1 MKRFDQFIKEEID
14 LRGNKG
20 VPDDFMRKSEQE
32 AEKNLG
38 LRVDDE
44 SQMRQYG
51 PQIMQLIGQSQR
63 FLSVDSNG
71 QILSP
76 QQMEERF
83 VKLEKLA
90 HDVVMN
96 KYGEVIDLAIPN
108 TPFELKI
115 NLLRPGQSVID
126 EINKLRNVPKNAE
139 QPTEEEPQEE
149 EESQDQDEQE
159 EQSQEE
165 QDSAEPEDHTSG
177 DNIFDSVEKKKLLN
191 MMTQAAGKA
200 TKDLIKAS
208 DEVDNGLRE
217 IFGDSFRTILNVWAQ
232 TSDVADKMDWIIPVN
247 RKASM
252 MKDAPGGMAGA
263 VELKWESLSGQ
274 FYDIK
279 LLLEKEATKIVVNA
293 VGVDFPMLLHEAI
306 KGVFLLLQSKAIKS
320 DKETA
325 KKIKKA
331 TSSFMDEAQDFR
343 YGPPALQ
350 KLINFVNNFPES
362 NQSNE
367 LSSKVFHYL
376 AIDKDRA
383 KKEAEQFKDNQ
394 TSQNLAKLAYTDKEF
409 LEIMN
414 SMFSVF
420 DSVERNGKIEY
431 IVNEE
436 KFNDSKAKKE
446 IQKIIDYIIKLE
458 EELEQ
463 YNKDLEEWKR
473 QRDEDSKYRQ
483 QQEEEGETVEPGK
496 EEEEES
502 DIDKLVKQSLYGGEE
517 ETSGEVDYSE
527 LTPRELT
534 ELIDDALD
542 AGDYERVKM
551 LSQYMKEGKEIYLK
565 ELERINESHVNH
577 NRRK

>member
-32 AEKNLG
+32 AERNLG
-38 LRVDDE
+38 LRIDDE

-51 PQIMQLIGQSQR
+51 PQIMNLIGQSQQ
-63 FLSVDSNG
+63 FLSVGPNG
-71 QILSP
+71 QRLNRE
-76 QQMEERF
+76 QMDERF
-83 VKLEKLA
+83 SKLEKLA

-96 KYGEVIDLAIPN
+96 KYREVIELAIPT

-115 NLLRPGQSVID
+115 TLLKPGQSVMGEID
-126 EINKLRNVPKNAE
+126 KLRNVPKNAE
-139 QPTEEEPQEE
+139 QPREE
-149 EESQDQDEQE
+149 EQE

-165 QDSAEPEDHTSG
+165 QSQEEQENQDQQEQESPEENESG
-177 DNIFDSVEKKKLLN
+177 DSIFDAIEKKKLLN
-191 MMTQAAGKA
+191 MFTQAAGKA

-217 IFGDSFRTILNVWAQ
+217 IFGDSFRTILNVWTQ

-252 MKDAPGGMAGA
+252 MKDDPGGMAGA

-293 VGVDFPMLLHEAI
+293 VGIDFPMLLHEAI

-350 KLINFVNNFPES
+350 KLINFVNKFPES
-362 NQSNE
+362 NESNE

-383 KKEAEQFKDNQ
+383 KKEADEFKDNQ
-394 TSQNLAKLAYTDKEF
+394 TAQDLAKLAYTDKEF
-409 LEIMN
+409 LEIMK

-483 QQEEEGETVEPGK
+483 QQEEEGETIEPGK

-502 DIDKLVKQSLYGGEE
+502 DIDKLVKQSLYGGE

-565 ELERINESHVNH
+565 ELERINESHLNH

>member
-32 AEKNLG
+32 AERNLG
-38 LRVDDE
+38 LRIDDE

-51 PQIMQLIGQSQR
+51 PEIMRLIGQSQQ
-63 FLSVDSNG
+63 FLPVGPNG
-71 QILSP
+71 QRLSRED
-76 QQMEERF
+76 MDERF
-83 VKLEKLA
+83 SKLEKLA

-96 KYGEVIDLAIPN
+96 KYGEVIDLAIGE

-115 NLLRPGQSVID
+115 TLLKPGQNVVD
-126 EINKLRNVPKNAE
+126 EIDKLKNVPKNAE
-139 QPTEEEPQEE
+139 QPEE
-149 EESQDQDEQE
+149 EEED
-159 EQSQEE
+159 QEE
-165 QDSAEPEDHTSG
+165 QDQEEQDQEEQDQEDQESPEENESG
-177 DNIFDSVEKKKLLN
+177 DNILDSVEKKKILN
-191 MMTQAAGKA
+191 MITQAAGKA

-208 DEVDNGLRE
+208 DEVDNGLRD
-217 IFGDSFRTILNVWAQ
+217 IFGDSYRTILNIWSQ

-263 VELKWESLSGQ
+263 VELKWESFSGH

-279 LLLEKEATKIVVNA
+279 LLLEKEATKIVVEA
-293 VGVDFPMLLHEAI
+293 VGIDFPMLLHEAI

-325 KKIKKA
+325 QKIKKA

-350 KLINFVNNFPES
+350 MLINFVNKFPES
-362 NQSNE
+362 NQSSE

-376 AIDKDRA
+376 AIDKERA
-383 KKEAEQFKDNQ
+383 KKEAEELKDNQ
-394 TSQNLAKLAYTDKEF
+394 SARDLANIAYSDKEF

-420 DSVERNGKIEY
+420 DSVTERGKIEFV
-431 IVNEE
+431 VNEDR
-436 KFNDSKAKKE
+436 FNDSKAKKE
-446 IQKIIDYIIKLE
+446 IQKVINFVVKLE
-458 EELEQ
+458 EEIDQYKRDVEQ
-463 YNKDLEEWKR
+463 WERE
-473 QRDEDSKYRQ
+473 RDEETKYRQ
-483 QQEEEGETVEPGK
+483 QQDEEGETAEPGR

-502 DIDKLVKQSLYGGEE
+502 DIDKLVKQSLYGGDEE
-517 ETSGEVDYSE
+517 ETSGEIDYSE

-565 ELERINESHVNH
+565 ELERINESHINH

>member
-32 AEKNLG
+32 AERNLG
-38 LRVDDE
+38 LRIDDE

-71 QILSP
+71 QRLAP

-90 HDVVMN
+90 HDVVMS

-115 NLLRPGQSVID
+115 NLLRPGQSVIG
-126 EINKLRNVPKNAE
+126 EIDKLRSVPKNAE

-149 EESQDQDEQE
+149 EEQDSQDQE
-159 EQSQEE
+159 EQDN
-165 QDSAEPEDHTSG
+165 DSAEPEDHTSG
-177 DNIFDSVEKKKLLN
+177 DSIFDSVEKKKLLN

-217 IFGDSFRTILNVWAQ
+217 IFGDSFRTILNVWTQ

-252 MKDAPGGMAGA
+252 MKDSPGGMAGA

-293 VGVDFPMLLHEAI
+293 VGIDFPMLLHEAI

-350 KLINFVNNFPES
+350 KLINFVNKFPES
-362 NQSNE
+362 NESNE

-394 TSQNLAKLAYTDKEF
+394 AAQDLAKLAYTDKEF
-409 LEIMN
+409 LEIMK

-420 DSVERNGKIEY
+420 DSAERGGKIEY
-431 IVNEE
+431 VVNEE
-436 KFNDSKAKKE
+436 RFNDSKAKKD

-458 EELEQ
+458 KEIEQ

-473 QRDEDSKYRQ
+473 NRDEDTKYRQ
-483 QQEEEGETVEPGK
+483 QQQEEKERGETVEPGQ
-496 EEEEES
+496 EEEES
-502 DIDKLVKQSLYGGEE
+502 DIDKLVKQSLYGGGEE
-517 ETSGEVDYSE
+517 KTSGEVDYSE

-565 ELERINESHVNH
+565 ELERINESHISH

>member
-1 MKRFDQFIKEEID
+1 
-14 LRGNKG
+14 
-20 VPDDFMRKSEQE
+20 MRKSEQE
-32 AEKNLG
+32 AERNLG
-38 LRVDDE
+38 LRIDDE

-51 PQIMQLIGQSQR
+51 PQIMNLIGQSQQ
-63 FLSVDSNG
+63 FLSVGPNG
-71 QILSP
+71 QRLNRE
-76 QQMEERF
+76 QMDERF
-83 VKLEKLA
+83 SKLEKLA

-96 KYGEVIDLAIPN
+96 KYREVIELAIPT

-115 NLLRPGQSVID
+115 TLLKPGQSVMGEID
-126 EINKLRNVPKNAE
+126 KLRNVPKNAE
-139 QPTEEEPQEE
+139 QPREE
-149 EESQDQDEQE
+149 EQE

-165 QDSAEPEDHTSG
+165 QSQEEQENQDQQEQESPEENESG
-177 DNIFDSVEKKKLLN
+177 DSIFDAIEKKKLLN
-191 MMTQAAGKA
+191 MFTQAAGKA

-217 IFGDSFRTILNVWAQ
+217 IFGDSFRTILNIWTQ

-252 MKDAPGGMAGA
+252 MKDAPGGMAGG
-263 VELKWESLSGQ
+263 VELKWESFSGH

-279 LLLEKEATKIVVNA
+279 LLLEKEATKIVVEA
-293 VGVDFPMLLHEAI
+293 VGIDFPMLLHEAI

-350 KLINFVNNFPES
+350 MLINFVNKFPES
-362 NQSNE
+362 NQSSE

-376 AIDKDRA
+376 AIDKKRA
-383 KKEAEQFKDNQ
+383 KEEADEFKDNQ
-394 TSQNLAKLAYTDKEF
+394 AAKDLADLAYPDKQF
-409 LEIMN
+409 LDIMN
-414 SMFSVF
+414 SLFSTF
-420 DSVERNGKIEY
+420 DNVERGGKIEF
-431 IVNEE
+431 VLNEDR
-436 KFNDSKAKKE
+436 FNDSKAKKE
-446 IQKIIDYIIKLE
+446 IQKIINFVIKLE
-458 EELEQ
+458 EEIAQYERDLDQ
-463 YNKDLEEWKR
+463 YNREK
-473 QRDEDSKYRQ
+473 ED
-483 QQEEEGETVEPGK
+483 
-496 EEEEES
+496 
-502 DIDKLVKQSLYGGEE
+502 DIDKLVRQSLYGEE

-565 ELERINESHVNH
+565 ELERINESHLNH

>member
-32 AEKNLG
+32 AERNLG
-38 LRVDDE
+38 LRIDDE

-51 PQIMQLIGQSQR
+51 PQIMNLIGQSQQ
-63 FLSVDSNG
+63 FLSVGPNG
-71 QILSP
+71 QRLNRE
-76 QQMEERF
+76 QMDERF
-83 VKLEKLA
+83 SKLEKLA

-96 KYGEVIDLAIPN
+96 KYKQVIELAIPT

-115 NLLRPGQSVID
+115 TLLKPGQSVMG
-126 EINKLRNVPKNAE
+126 EIEKLRNVPRNAE
-139 QPTEEEPQEE
+139 QPREEEQEE
-149 EESQDQDEQE
+149 EEKDQE
-159 EQSQEE
+159 EQQSQEE
-165 QDSAEPEDHTSG
+165 NQDQQEQESPEENESG
-177 DNIFDSVEKKKLLN
+177 DSIFDAIEKKKLLN
-191 MMTQAAGKA
+191 MFTQAAGKA

-217 IFGDSFRTILNVWAQ
+217 IFGDSFRTILNIWTQ
-232 TSDVADKMDWIIPVN
+232 TSDVADKMDWIIPVVN
-247 RKASM
+247 KASM
-252 MKDAPGGMAGA
+252 MKNAPQGMAGG
-263 VELKWESLSGQ
+263 VELKWESFSGH

-279 LLLEKEATKIVVNA
+279 LLLEKEATKIVVEA
-293 VGVDFPMLLHEAI
+293 VGIDFPMLLHEAI

-350 KLINFVNNFPES
+350 MLINFVNKFPES
-362 NQSNE
+362 NQSSE

-376 AIDKDRA
+376 AIDKKRA
-383 KKEAEQFKDNQ
+383 KEEADEFKDNQ
-394 TSQNLAKLAYTDKEF
+394 AAKDLADLAYPDKQF
-409 LEIMN
+409 LDIMN
-414 SMFSVF
+414 SLFSTF
-420 DSVERNGKIEY
+420 DNVERGGKIEF
-431 IVNEE
+431 VLNEDR
-436 KFNDSKAKKE
+436 FNDSKAKKE
-446 IQKIIDYIIKLE
+446 IQKIINFVIKLE
-458 EELEQ
+458 EEIAQYERDLDQ
-463 YNKDLEEWKR
+463 YNREKEE
-473 QRDEDSKYRQ
+473 ETKYRQ
-483 QQEEEGETVEPGK
+483 QREEEGETLDPGK

-502 DIDKLVKQSLYGGEE
+502 DIDKLVRQSLYGGEE

-565 ELERINESHVNH
+565 ELERINESHMNH

>member
-32 AEKNLG
+32 AERNLG
-38 LRVDDE
+38 LRIDDE

-51 PQIMQLIGQSQR
+51 PEIMRLIGQSQQ
-63 FLSVDSNG
+63 FLPIGPNG
-71 QILSP
+71 QRLNRE
-76 QQMEERF
+76 QMDERF
-83 VKLEKLA
+83 SKLEKLA
-90 HDVVMN
+90 QDVVMN
-96 KYGEVIDLAIPN
+96 KYGEVIDLAIGE

-115 NLLRPGQSVID
+115 TLLKPGQNVVD
-126 EINKLRNVPKNAE
+126 EIDKLKNVPKEAE
-139 QPTEEEPQEE
+139 QPEE
-149 EESQDQDEQE
+149 EEEQDQE
-159 EQSQEE
+159 EQERPEE
-165 QDSAEPEDHTSG
+165 NESG
-177 DNIFDSVEKKKLLN
+177 DDILDSVEKKKILN
-191 MMTQAAGKA
+191 MITQAAGKA

-208 DEVDNGLRE
+208 DEVDNGLRD
-217 IFGDSFRTILNVWAQ
+217 IFGDSYRTILNIWSQ

-263 VELKWESLSGQ
+263 VELKWESFSGH

-279 LLLEKEATKIVVNA
+279 LLLEKEATKIVVEA
-293 VGVDFPMLLHEAI
+293 VGIDFPMLLHEAI

-325 KKIKKA
+325 QKIKKA

-350 KLINFVNNFPES
+350 MLINFVNKFPES
-362 NQSNE
+362 NQSSE

-376 AIDKDRA
+376 AIDKERA
-383 KKEAEQFKDNQ
+383 KKEADELKDNQ
-394 TSQNLAKLAYTDKEF
+394 AARDLANIAYSDKEF

-420 DSVERNGKIEY
+420 DSVTERGKIEFV
-431 IVNEE
+431 VNEDR
-436 KFNDSKAKKE
+436 FNDSKAKKE
-446 IQKIIDYIIKLE
+446 FQKVINFVIKLE
-458 EELEQ
+458 EEIDQYKRDVEQ
-463 YNKDLEEWKR
+463 WERE
-473 QRDEDSKYRQ
+473 RDEETKYRQ
-483 QQEEEGETVEPGK
+483 QQQEEGETIEPGK

-517 ETSGEVDYSE
+517 ETSGEMDYSE

-565 ELERINESHVNH
+565 ELERINESHINH